1 MAKSPAPIEAAKRCA
16 GMSVRRTSRLLG
28 VIYDA
33 EFAPLGLKSTQF
45 SLLVAVSQMDGAGIQ
60 SLAAAMQMDR
70 TTLTRNL
77 KPLQSNDWVAVGAG
91 TDRRSKAL
99 HLTSKGRALLAEAM
113 PAWDRAQKKVEGVL
127 GADGVRQLNETLR
140 RLEVL
145 VG

>member
-1 MAKSPAPIEAAKRCA
+1 
-16 GMSVRRTSRLLG
+16 MSVRRTSRLLG

-45 SLLVAVSQMDGAGIQ
+45 SLLVALSLMDGAGIQ
-60 SLAAAMQMDR
+60 SLATAMQMDR

-77 KPLQSNDWVAVGAG
+77 RPLQSREWVAVGVG
-91 TDRRSKAL
+91 DDRRSKAL
-99 HLTSKGRALLAEAM
+99 HLTPKGRALLTAAM
-113 PAWDRAQKKVEGVL
+113 PAWERAQQRVERVL
-127 GADGVRQLNETLR
+127 GVEGVRQLNETLR

>member
-1 MAKSPAPIEAAKRCA
+1 MSKSPTPIEVAKRCA

-33 EFAPLGLKSTQF
+33 EFSPLGIKSTQF
-45 SLLVAVSQMDGAGIQ
+45 SLLVAVSLMDGAGIQ

-77 KPLQSNDWVAVGAG
+77 KPLQSNDWVAVGEG

-99 HLTSKGRALLAEAM
+99 HLTPKGKALLAKAT
-113 PAWDRAQKKVEGVL
+113 PAWERAQQKVESVL
-127 GADGVRQLNETLR
+127 GADGVRRMNETLR

-145 VG
+145 AG